1 MGPIKVGIIGYGR
14 SGRDIHAAAL
24 RRVPE
29 LFTIVAVADLLGERR
44 ARAERELGCASF
56 EDYRKM
62 AEEAKPGLVVN
73 ASFSDLHVPI
83 TLDLLGR
90 GFHVLCDKPLARAA
104 ADVDCIAEAAAKA
117 GRTAAVFHQ
126 SSLAPY
132 FRKVKEIADS
142 GRIGRVVQV
151 TIRFNGFGRRWDWQT
166 LQERN
171 GGSLLNTGPHP
182 VDQAVRF
189 LGPDAEPEVFC
200 VMDRANSFGDAED
213 FVHLLLRAPG
223 RPFVE
228 VEISSCAAFPSQ
240 TYDVQGT
247 RGSIT
252 GTMSNVRWKWFDP
265 AEAPARKLVREPLE
279 NPDGTPAYCVEE
291 LAWHE
296 DSWELPPERKDFYG
310 DMAEEYYRRLHAH
323 LTEGA
328 PPPVTLAEARRVVSI
343 MEECHRQN
351 PMDRLAP

>member
-1 MGPIKVGIIGYGR
+1 MRQLKVGIIGYGR
-14 SGRDIHAAAL
+14 SGRDIHAEAL

-29 LFTIVAVADLLGERR
+29 LYSVVAVADLLGERR

-56 EDYRKM
+56 EDYRAM
-62 AEEAKPGLVVN
+62 AEEMGPDLVVN
-73 ASFSDLHVPI
+73 AAYSHLHVPI
-83 TLDLLGR
+83 TIDLLKMGR
-90 GFHVLCDKPLARAA
+90 NVLCDKPLARRAS
-104 ADVDCIAEAAAKA
+104 DIDRIAKAAAKA
-117 GRTAAVFHQ
+117 KRTAVVFHQ

-132 FRKVKEIADS
+132 FRKVKEVADS

-166 LQERN
+166 LQGYN

-189 LGPDAEPEVFC
+189 LGVDAKPEVFC

-213 FVHLLLRAPG
+213 FVHLLLRASG
-223 RPFVE
+223 RPVVE
-228 VEISSCAAFPSQ
+228 VEISSSTAFPSQ

-247 RGSIT
+247 LGSIT

-265 AEAPARKLVREPLE
+265 AEAPARKLVREPLC

-291 LAWHE
+291 LIWHE
-296 DSWELPPERKDFYG
+296 DSWTLPPEHKNFYG
-310 DMAEEYYRRLHAH
+310 EMAAEYYTRLHAH
-323 LTEGA
+323 LTAGS
-328 PPPVTLAEARRVVSI
+328 PPPVTLEEARRVVSI

-351 PMDRLAP
+351 PMPRIRE